1 MATGIDRK
9 RYCAHRLAYQRQWR
23 KDFFEKNGFWH
34 YNLFERNRVSRRPAN
49 FTQADV
55 ARVLRAAKQAGVTV
69 EIKIGDMVVTVSPG
83 EKPVDD
89 QPLVRL

>member
-1 MATGIDRK
+1 
-9 RYCAHRLAYQRQWR
+9 
-23 KDFFEKNGFWH
+23 
-34 YNLFERNRVSRRPAN
+34 
-49 FTQADV
+49 
-55 ARVLRAAKQAGVTV
+55 VLRAAKQAGVTV